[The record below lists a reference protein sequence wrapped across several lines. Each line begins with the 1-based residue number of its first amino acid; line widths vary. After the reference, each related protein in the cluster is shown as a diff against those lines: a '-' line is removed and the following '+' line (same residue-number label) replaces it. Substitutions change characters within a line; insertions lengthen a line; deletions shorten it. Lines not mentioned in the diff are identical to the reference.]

1 MVREAEDANVYT
13 RLGGESSK
21 ERRGNARYKVIRKF
35 RHTGKEKAV
44 FAVST
49 YSFVDARET
58 RKRGKEYKEKKTRE
72 PQLSGG
78 MNNLRTSDRAIEI
91 HVSGNR
97 FERQITE
104 ILSPRPISWIIVLQ
118 TVDPFKSLYCQRTG
132 SLKCTG
138 SNFYRNDCSA
148 A

>member
-35 RHTGKEKAV
+35 RHTGKEKTA

-58 RKRGKEYKEKKTRE
+58 RKRGKEYKKKKIRE

-97 FERQITE
+97 FERQITG
-104 ILSPRPISWIIVLQ
+104 ILSPRPIS
-118 TVDPFKSLYCQRTG
+118 
-132 SLKCTG
+132 
-138 SNFYRNDCSA
+138 
-148 A
+148 